1 MTTAL
6 WNPTIL
12 NLEAEIVEAENQIRP
27 YIRETPL
34 DYSLPLSQQT
44 GAEVYLK
51 LENLQY
57 TGSFKLRGALNKI
70 LSLFHE
76 QRAKGIVAASTGNH
90 GAAVAFALRQLKLPG
105 IIFVPVEASPNKLEA
120 IRRYGA
126 EVRQHGTDSVQTEI
140 HARAYAEE
148 RGMVYVSP
156 YNDWQVVAGQGT
168 VAVEIARQL
177 DHVDA
182 MFVSLGGGGLISGIA
197 TYLKSAQ
204 PRVKVIGCSPQNS
217 PVMIESV
224 KAGRI
229 VEMKSEPT
237 LSDATAG
244 GIEPEAITF
253 DLCRWLVDGSVIVS
267 EQEIKDA
274 MLMFIETH
282 HLLIEGSAAVAV
294 AAFLKNE
301 KQFRRKNVVIVICG
315 GNLSVATLKAIVS

>member
-1 MTTAL
+1 
-6 WNPTIL
+6 L
-12 NLEAEIVEAENQIRP
+12 NLEAEIVEAENRIRR

-34 DYSLPLSQQT
+34 DYSLPLSQRT

-57 TGSFKLRGALNKI
+57 TGSFKLRGALNEI
-70 LSLFHE
+70 LSLSPE
-76 QRAKGIVAASTGNH
+76 QRAKGVVAASTGNH
-90 GAAVAFALRQLKLPG
+90 GAAVAFALRKIELAG
-105 IIFVPVEASPNKLEA
+105 TIFVPVDASPNKLEA

-126 EVRQHGTDSVQTEI
+126 EVRHHGTDSVQTEI
-140 HARAYAEE
+140 YARAYAED
-148 RGMVYVSP
+148 RGMVYISP

-168 VAVEIARQL
+168 VAVEVARQL

-182 MFVSLGGGGLISGIA
+182 MFVSLGGGGLIAGIA
-197 TYLKSAQ
+197 TYQKSVQ
-204 PRVKVIGCSPQNS
+204 PKVKVIGCSPQNS

-229 VEMKSEPT
+229 KEIESQPT

-253 DLCRWLVDGSVIVS
+253 DLCRRLVDDYVIVS

-274 MLMFIETH
+274 MLMLIEEH

-294 AAFLKNE
+294 AAFLKKE

-315 GNLSVATLKAIVS
+315 GNVSVATLKAIVS

>member
-1 MTTAL
+1 M
-6 WNPTIL
+6 
-12 NLEAEIVEAENQIRP
+12 NLEAEIVEAENRIRR

-34 DYSLPLSQQT
+34 DYSLPLSQRT

-57 TGSFKLRGALNKI
+57 TGSFKLRGALNEI
-70 LSLFHE
+70 LSLSPE
-76 QRAKGIVAASTGNH
+76 QRAKGVVAASTGNH
-90 GAAVAFALRQLKLPG
+90 GAAVAFALRKIELAG
-105 IIFVPVEASPNKLEA
+105 TIFVPVDASPNKLEA

-126 EVRQHGTDSVQTEI
+126 EVRHHGTDSVQTEI
-140 HARAYAEE
+140 YARAYAED
-148 RGMVYVSP
+148 RGMVYISP

-168 VAVEIARQL
+168 VAVEVARQL

-182 MFVSLGGGGLISGIA
+182 MFVSLGGGGLIAGIA
-197 TYLKSAQ
+197 TYQKSVQ
-204 PRVKVIGCSPQNS
+204 PKVKVIGCSPQNS

-229 VEMKSEPT
+229 KEIESQPT

-253 DLCRWLVDGSVIVS
+253 DLCRRLVDDYVIVS

-274 MLMFIETH
+274 MLMLIEEH

-294 AAFLKNE
+294 AAFLKKE

-315 GNLSVATLKAIVS
+315 GNVSVATLKAIVS